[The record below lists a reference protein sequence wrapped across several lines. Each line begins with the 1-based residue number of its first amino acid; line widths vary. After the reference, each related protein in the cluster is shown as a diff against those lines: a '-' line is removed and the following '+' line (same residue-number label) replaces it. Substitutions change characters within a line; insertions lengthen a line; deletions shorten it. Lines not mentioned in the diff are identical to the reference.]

1 MNGNRKF
8 SLLIASILLM
18 PVIVI
23 AHHNAAS
30 HYILD
35 QKITVN
41 GVVTEFRLI
50 NPHVRIYFD
59 VKTDDGEIQKW
70 LGEGNASSVLRRRG
84 WTDDHLKPGDV
95 ITISGAPARDGGYK
109 IDWESIV
116 LEDGTEL
123 RGGNTKAGELEQQLR
138 ELDKRPRRPEESSR
152 NNRIPV
158 CQQVV
163 TCTRGQCMNRER
175 RIDAAAGRKKPCTC
189 NDEIRD
195 IVALPKG
202 IRH

>member
-1 MNGNRKF
+1 MNRLRKIF
-8 SLLIASILLM
+8 LLVASMLLTPAM
-18 PVIVI
+18 VI

-30 HYILD
+30 HYLLD
-35 QKITVN
+35 QKITVT

-50 NPHVRIYFD
+50 NPHIRVYFD

-138 ELDKRPRRPEESSR
+138 ELDKRPRRPEE
-152 NNRIPV
+152 
-158 CQQVV
+158 
-163 TCTRGQCMNRER
+163 
-175 RIDAAAGRKKPCTC
+175 
-189 NDEIRD
+189 
-195 IVALPKG
+195 
-202 IRH
+202 

>member
-1 MNGNRKF
+1 MKTHRLF
-8 SLLIASILLM
+8 TLLAASMLLM
-18 PVIVI
+18 PAIVI

-30 HYILD
+30 HYLLD
-35 QKITVN
+35 QKITVK

-59 VKTDDGEIQKW
+59 VETEEGEVEKW

-95 ITISGAPARDGGYK
+95 ITITGSPARDGGHK

-138 ELDKRPRRPEESSR
+138 DLDKRDRRPE
-152 NNRIPV
+152 
-158 CQQVV
+158 
-163 TCTRGQCMNRER
+163 
-175 RIDAAAGRKKPCTC
+175 K
-189 NDEIRD
+189 
-195 IVALPKG
+195 
-202 IRH
+202 

>member
-1 MNGNRKF
+1 MCTHRKF
-8 SLLIASILLM
+8 ILLAAAM
-18 PVIVI
+18 LLTPAVVI

-30 HYILD
+30 HYLLD
-35 QKITVN
+35 QKITVT

-59 VKTDDGEIQKW
+59 VKTDDGEVQKW

-95 ITISGAPARDGGYK
+95 ITISGSPARDGGHK

-138 ELDKRPRRPEESSR
+138 ELDKRPRRPE
-152 NNRIPV
+152 
-158 CQQVV
+158 
-163 TCTRGQCMNRER
+163 
-175 RIDAAAGRKKPCTC
+175 K
-189 NDEIRD
+189 
-195 IVALPKG
+195 
-202 IRH
+202 

>member
-1 MNGNRKF
+1 MNTHRKLI
-8 SLLIASILLM
+8 SLAAFMLLT
-18 PVIVI
+18 PAIII

-30 HYILD
+30 HYLLD
-35 QKITVN
+35 QKITVK

-84 WTDDHLKPGDV
+84 WTDDHLKPGDF
-95 ITISGAPARDGGYK
+95 ITISGAPARDGGHK
-109 IDWESIV
+109 IDWELIV

-138 ELDKRPRRPEESSR
+138 ELDERPRRPEE
-152 NNRIPV
+152 
-158 CQQVV
+158 
-163 TCTRGQCMNRER
+163 
-175 RIDAAAGRKKPCTC
+175 
-189 NDEIRD
+189 
-195 IVALPKG
+195 
-202 IRH
+202 

>member
-1 MNGNRKF
+1 MNVIRKF
-8 SLLIASILLM
+8 LMLTASMLLTPA
-18 PVIVI
+18 IVI

-30 HYILD
+30 HYVLD
-35 QKITVN
+35 QKITVK

-59 VKTDDGEIQKW
+59 VKTDDGEVQKW

-84 WTDDHLKPGDV
+84 WADDHLKPGDI
-95 ITISGAPARDGGYK
+95 ITISGSPARDGGHK

-138 ELDKRPRRPEESSR
+138 ELDKRPRRPE
-152 NNRIPV
+152 
-158 CQQVV
+158 
-163 TCTRGQCMNRER
+163 
-175 RIDAAAGRKKPCTC
+175 K
-189 NDEIRD
+189 
-195 IVALPKG
+195 
-202 IRH
+202 

>member
-1 MNGNRKF
+1 MNTHREF
-8 SLLIASILLM
+8 ILLAASM
-18 PVIVI
+18 LLTPAMVI

-30 HYILD
+30 HYLLD
-35 QKITVN
+35 QKITVT

-84 WTDDHLKPGDV
+84 WTDDHLKPGDI
-95 ITISGAPARDGGYK
+95 ITISGAPARDGGHK

-138 ELDKRPRRPEESSR
+138 DLDKRDRRPE
-152 NNRIPV
+152 
-158 CQQVV
+158 
-163 TCTRGQCMNRER
+163 
-175 RIDAAAGRKKPCTC
+175 K
-189 NDEIRD
+189 
-195 IVALPKG
+195 
-202 IRH
+202 

>member
-1 MNGNRKF
+1 MNRLRKIL
-8 SLLIASILLM
+8 LLIAFMLLTPAM
-18 PVIVI
+18 VI

-30 HYILD
+30 HYMLD
-35 QKITVN
+35 QKITVT

-95 ITISGAPARDGGYK
+95 ITISGAPARDGGHK

-138 ELDKRPRRPEESSR
+138 ELDKRPRRPEE
-152 NNRIPV
+152 
-158 CQQVV
+158 
-163 TCTRGQCMNRER
+163 
-175 RIDAAAGRKKPCTC
+175 
-189 NDEIRD
+189 
-195 IVALPKG
+195 
-202 IRH
+202 

>member
-1 MNGNRKF
+1 VNVIGKF
-8 SLLIASILLM
+8 LLLTASML
-18 PVIVI
+18 PAPAIVI

-30 HYILD
+30 HYLLD
-35 QKITVN
+35 QKITVK

-59 VKTDDGEIQKW
+59 VRTDDGEVKKW

-84 WTDDHLKPGDV
+84 WTDGHLKPGDI
-95 ITISGAPARDGGYK
+95 ITISGAPARDGGHK

-138 ELDKRPRRPEESSR
+138 ELDKRPRRPER
-152 NNRIPV
+152 
-158 CQQVV
+158 
-163 TCTRGQCMNRER
+163 
-175 RIDAAAGRKKPCTC
+175 
-189 NDEIRD
+189 
-195 IVALPKG
+195 
-202 IRH
+202 

>member
-1 MNGNRKF
+1 MSTHRKIIVLAAAM
-8 SLLIASILLM
+8 LLTPA
-18 PVIVI
+18 VVI

-30 HYILD
+30 HYLLD
-35 QKITVN
+35 QKITVM

-84 WTDDHLKPGDV
+84 WTDDHLKSGDV
-95 ITISGAPARDGGYK
+95 ITISGSPARDGGHK

-116 LEDGTEL
+116 LQDGTEL

-138 ELDKRPRRPEESSR
+138 ELDKRPRRPEE
-152 NNRIPV
+152 
-158 CQQVV
+158 
-163 TCTRGQCMNRER
+163 
-175 RIDAAAGRKKPCTC
+175 
-189 NDEIRD
+189 
-195 IVALPKG
+195 
-202 IRH
+202 

>member
-1 MNGNRKF
+1 MNTRRKF
-8 SLLIASILLM
+8 FLLAVSMLLT

-30 HYILD
+30 HYLLD
-35 QKITVN
+35 QKITVK

-59 VKTDDGEIQKW
+59 VKADDGEIQKW

-95 ITISGAPARDGGYK
+95 ITISGAPARDGGHK
-109 IDWESIV
+109 IDWELIV

-138 ELDKRPRRPEESSR
+138 ELDERPRRPEE
-152 NNRIPV
+152 
-158 CQQVV
+158 
-163 TCTRGQCMNRER
+163 
-175 RIDAAAGRKKPCTC
+175 
-189 NDEIRD
+189 
-195 IVALPKG
+195 
-202 IRH
+202 

>member
-1 MNGNRKF
+1 MNTKRKY
-8 SLLIASILLM
+8 ILLAATM
-18 PVIVI
+18 LLTPAVVI

-30 HYILD
+30 HYLLD
-35 QKITVN
+35 QKITVM

-95 ITISGAPARDGGYK
+95 ITISGSPARDGGHK

-116 LEDGTEL
+116 LQDGTEL

-138 ELDKRPRRPEESSR
+138 ELDKRPRRPEE
-152 NNRIPV
+152 
-158 CQQVV
+158 
-163 TCTRGQCMNRER
+163 
-175 RIDAAAGRKKPCTC
+175 
-189 NDEIRD
+189 
-195 IVALPKG
+195 
-202 IRH
+202 

>member
-1 MNGNRKF
+1 MNRLRKIF
-8 SLLIASILLM
+8 LLVASMLLTPAM
-18 PVIVI
+18 VI

-30 HYILD
+30 HYLLD
-35 QKITVN
+35 QKITVT

-50 NPHVRIYFD
+50 NPHIRVYFD

-95 ITISGAPARDGGYK
+95 ITISGAPARDGGHK
-109 IDWESIV
+109 IDWESIM

-138 ELDKRPRRPEESSR
+138 ELDKRPRRPEE
-152 NNRIPV
+152 
-158 CQQVV
+158 
-163 TCTRGQCMNRER
+163 
-175 RIDAAAGRKKPCTC
+175 
-189 NDEIRD
+189 
-195 IVALPKG
+195 
-202 IRH
+202 

>member
-1 MNGNRKF
+1 MLIVKRIISIAAAIL
-8 SLLIASILLM
+8 SLPAA
-18 PVIVI
+18 VI

-30 HYILD
+30 HYLVD
-35 QKITVN
+35 QIITVK
-41 GVVTEFRLI
+41 GSVTEFRLI

-95 ITISGAPARDGGYK
+95 ITISGSPTRDGGYK

-123 RGGNTKAGELEQQLR
+123 RGGNTKGSELEQQLR
-138 ELDKRPRRPEESSR
+138 ELDKRPRRPE
-152 NNRIPV
+152 
-158 CQQVV
+158 Q
-163 TCTRGQCMNRER
+163 
-175 RIDAAAGRKKPCTC
+175 
-189 NDEIRD
+189 
-195 IVALPKG
+195 
-202 IRH
+202 

>member
-1 MNGNRKF
+1 MNTHRKLI
-8 SLLIASILLM
+8 SLAASMLLM
-18 PVIVI
+18 PAIVI

-35 QKITVN
+35 QKITVK
-41 GVVTEFRLI
+41 GVVTKFRLI

-95 ITISGAPARDGGYK
+95 ITISGAPARDGGHK
-109 IDWESIV
+109 IDWELIV

-138 ELDKRPRRPEESSR
+138 DLDERPRRPEE
-152 NNRIPV
+152 
-158 CQQVV
+158 
-163 TCTRGQCMNRER
+163 
-175 RIDAAAGRKKPCTC
+175 
-189 NDEIRD
+189 
-195 IVALPKG
+195 
-202 IRH
+202 